1 VLFPFFVGLALG
13 IGFWAW
19 QQHRLGQSLKAIL
32 HDVQRMSQGDSFPR
46 LSHLAAAI
54 ARLRQLQFQLEG
66 DIQNWKQLM
75 SLAPVGYLQVN
86 EDNQLVWC
94 NSLAQNLLDVPSDLS
109 NLNQAR
115 LLLEVIRS
123 YELDQLIEQTRLLH
137 QPCSKTWVFQP
148 FCDTPSR
155 PVDKP
160 SRFLRG
166 SSVPL
171 SNGHIGI
178 FLENRQEVVTLVQQ
192 RDLWASD
199 VAHEFRTPLTS
210 IRLVAETLQT
220 RITPD
225 QRPWIDQLLKEVM
238 RLNSLVQD
246 LLELNELKAGMT
258 QRLTLGVFD
267 LVQLIRTAWLNL
279 APLAEQKKVVLDY
292 HGPEQLS
299 IKADEQRL
307 YRVLLNLLDNG
318 VKYSPPHQS
327 IQVCLSV
334 YLSSDP
340 DLPDWRPLPTTTN
353 RWVKLDVMD
362 AGFGFNET
370 DLPHVFERFY
380 RTDPSR
386 SRPSNPLT
394 SQATNGSV
402 NISQQ
407 LQTDTSG
414 HAGSGLGL
422 AIVRQIVEAHGGAV
436 QASNQPQT
444 GGAWLQVL
452 LPWNQ

>member
-1 VLFPFFVGLALG
+1 
-13 IGFWAW
+13 
-19 QQHRLGQSLKAIL
+19 
-32 HDVQRMSQGDSFPR
+32 MSQGDGFPR
-46 LSHLAAAI
+46 LSHLSIAI
-54 ARLRQLQFQLEG
+54 ARLRQLQMQLEG
-66 DIQNWKQLM
+66 DVQNWKQLIN
-75 SLAPVGYLQVN
+75 SAPVGYLQVN

-94 NSLAQNLLDVPSDLS
+94 NSLAQELLNVPGDLPHLS
-109 NLNQAR
+109 QSR

-123 YELDQLIEQTRLLH
+123 YELDQLVEQTRLLH
-137 QPCSKTWVFQP
+137 RPCSKTWIFHP
-148 FCDTPSR
+148 FCETPSR
-155 PVDKP
+155 PVDRP
-160 SRFLRG
+160 SRSLRG

-220 RITPD
+220 RITPT

-238 RLNSLVQD
+238 RLSSLVQD

-258 QRLTLGVFD
+258 QRLTIGVFD
-267 LVQLIRTAWLNL
+267 FVQLIRTAWLNL
-279 APLAEQKKVVLDY
+279 APLAEQKKLILDY
-292 HGPEQLS
+292 RGPEQLS
-299 IKADEQRL
+299 TKADEQRL
-307 YRVLLNLLDNG
+307 YRVLLNLLDNS
-318 VKYSPPHQS
+318 VKYSPPNQS

-334 YLSSDP
+334 YPSSDP
-340 DLPDWRPLPTTTN
+340 DLPDWHPLSTSADN
-353 RWVKLDVMD
+353 WIKLDVID
-362 AGFGFNET
+362 AGFGFNEN

-386 SRPSNPLT
+386 VRPIHPLT
-394 SQATNGSV
+394 SKATNGGV
-402 NISQQ
+402 NIGQQ
-407 LQTDTSG
+407 FQTDTIG

-444 GGAWLQVL
+444 GGAWLEVL
-452 LPWNQ
+452 LPWNK